1 MGTKRRKFLQP
12 SSTDKEELELTE
24 PETETKEMKREAS
37 NQPIWSLL
45 FRDKG
50 QPFFRDIKASN
61 YSPALFGH
69 GTTGWDASSN
79 LRKSAVNHGHQP
91 PM

>member
-1 MGTKRRKFLQP
+1 
-12 SSTDKEELELTE
+12 
-24 PETETKEMKREAS
+24 MKREAS

-91 PM
+91 PMQYNADKSFPFFLYNVPLEDPMKQCHMT